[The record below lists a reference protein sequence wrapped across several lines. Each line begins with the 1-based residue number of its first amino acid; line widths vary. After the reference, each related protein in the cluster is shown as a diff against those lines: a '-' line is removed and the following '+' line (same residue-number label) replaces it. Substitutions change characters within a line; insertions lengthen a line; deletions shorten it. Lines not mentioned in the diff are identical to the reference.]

1 MQGESTMPDETPKPE
16 TRSDKAWGVLMGW
29 IGRVTAIVGL
39 CATIAGGVTWLVTHH
54 RQQRERAAQSA
65 LAQTQ
70 TAQGDY
76 QAAVNTYADMLKSD
90 ALDRDALDGQLN
102 TTMLWAENFSVLV
115 PEGQSA
121 TEPPS
126 RALDEMMS
134 ILESGLT
141 RSKAARAADV
151 QAHLGW
157 VHWLNQHIAESEFGP
172 AAERNLRSALAA
184 DPTNVYA
191 NAMLGNWMLQNGG
204 SFSEAVLHFDT
215 AVATGKE
222 RAFVRRFQIGGLTGF
237 NGPGVRGELMKV
249 ANAMRLDD
257 EPLQPNQRHHIF
269 DVCCN
274 ATMTE
279 HAELV
284 ESLSA
289 VPASDAWQTYLWLD
303 SSAGGGSS
311 DVLQGLTHDFIQANL
326 AEISGQR
333 AQALRQYRTLQQKL
347 RSYAG
352 AAMGDAVDAAISRL
366 SHS

>member
-1 MQGESTMPDETPKPE
+1 MPNEAANPE
-16 TRSDKAWGVLMGW
+16 TRSDKTWGFLMGW

-39 CATIAGGVTWLVTHH
+39 CATVAGGVTWLVTHH
-54 RQQRERAAQSA
+54 RQQRERAAQLA

-70 TAQGDY
+70 MTQGDY
-76 QAAVNTYADMLKSD
+76 QASVNTYADRLKSD

-121 TEPPS
+121 TEPAGP
-126 RALDEMMS
+126 ALDEMMS

-141 RSKAARAADV
+141 RSRGTRAADV

-157 VHWLNQHIAESEFGP
+157 AHWLNQHIAEREFGP
-172 AAERNLRSALAA
+172 AAEQNLRAALAA

-204 SFSEAVLHFDT
+204 NFSEAVQHFDT

-237 NGPGVRGELMKV
+237 NGPGVRAELMKV
-249 ANAMRLDD
+249 ADAMRRDS
-257 EPLQPNQRHHIF
+257 EPLQPNQRRHIF

-274 ATMTE
+274 VTLTE

-289 VPASDAWQTYLWLD
+289 VPAQDAWQTYLWLD
-303 SSAGGGSS
+303 SSSTGGMP
-311 DVLQGLTHDFIQANL
+311 DAAQGLSRDFIQATL
-326 AEISGQR
+326 VEISGQR
-333 AQALRQYRTLQQKL
+333 AQALQQYQSIQQKL
-347 RSYAG
+347 RSHPDSAL
-352 AAMGDAVDAAISRL
+352 GDAVDVAIRRL

>member
-1 MQGESTMPDETPKPE
+1 MQGNDPTPESH
-16 TRSDKAWGVLMGW
+16 SDRAWAFLMGW

-39 CATIAGGVTWLVTHH
+39 CATVAGGVTWFVTHH
-54 RQQRERAAQSA
+54 RQQKERAAQLA

-70 TAQGDY
+70 MAQRDY
-76 QAAVNTYADMLKSD
+76 QAAVNTYADMLRSD

-102 TTMLWAENFSVLV
+102 TTMLWTENFSVLV

-121 TEPPS
+121 TEPAS

-141 RSKAARAADV
+141 RSRGTRAADV

-157 VHWLNQHIAESEFGP
+157 VHWLNQHIAEREVGP
-172 AAERNLRSALAA
+172 AAEQNLRSALAA

-204 SFSEAVLHFDT
+204 SFSKAVRHFDT

-249 ANAMRLDD
+249 ANAMRLDN
-257 EPLQPNQRHHIF
+257 EPLEPNQRHHIF

-289 VPASDAWQTYLWLD
+289 VPANDAWQTYLWLD
-303 SSAGGGSS
+303 GSDGGGSS

-333 AQALRQYRTLQQKL
+333 AQALRQYQTLQQKL
-347 RSYAG
+347 RSYPG
-352 AAMGDAVDAAISRL
+352 ATLGDAVDAAISRL